1 LREDKKPP
9 APHADVSGATLGVE
23 LERPEYDSGLYYRDD
38 GSATRLSR
46 AFTPLI
52 HFLDALRVRTV
63 VRGSGVE
70 RGRVLDVG
78 AGDGR
83 FLLAMKRAGFEVLGT
98 TASAISAAAAAR
110 RGITLRETLDLPSAE
125 SDGPY
130 DLITYWHVFEHLE
143 HPETHVPRWFE
154 LLSPGG
160 CLMLEIPNLDSLGAR
175 ICYQAWLG
183 SDPEYHVNKVRET
196 ALVEALEQLGLE
208 VIRREWFSL
217 KFSAIYAW
225 SALLGWLS
233 AGRYDFDT
241 ILAVLQRPRRAL
253 VRRPI
258 RTLNILAS
266 ILYLAPAWVALVGIG
281 GVQGRGEV
289 VRLYVR
295 KPVNPDCRHR

>member
-208 VIRREWFSL
+208 VIRREWFRGSL
-217 KFSAIYAW
+217 RLRHYSGGAPAATTGACPSADPDTQHPGEHPVSGAGVGGTRRDW
-225 SALLGWLS
+225 RCAG
-233 AGRYDFDT
+233 AGRGGAP
-241 ILAVLQRPRRAL
+241 LRA
-253 VRRPI
+253 
-258 RTLNILAS
+258 
-266 ILYLAPAWVALVGIG
+266 
-281 GVQGRGEV
+281 
-289 VRLYVR
+289 
-295 KPVNPDCRHR
+295 